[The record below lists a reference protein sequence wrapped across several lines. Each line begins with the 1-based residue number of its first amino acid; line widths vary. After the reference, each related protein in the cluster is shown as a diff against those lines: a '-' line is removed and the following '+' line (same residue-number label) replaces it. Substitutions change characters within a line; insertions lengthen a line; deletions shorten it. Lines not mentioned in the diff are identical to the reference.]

1 MKGALYFTF
10 TSRSS
15 FFSGFG
21 FFANVLR
28 AQSPAA
34 EGPVRGLW
42 TRKRVVFVRAL
53 CGLSLFFGR
62 FQQGKEFDRQ

>member
-21 FFANVLR
+21 FFASVLH

-34 EGPVRGLW
+34 
-42 TRKRVVFVRAL
+42 
-53 CGLSLFFGR
+53 
-62 FQQGKEFDRQ
+62 